1 MASTCVCAQ
10 CGARLRLLALIE
22 APSVIRRNRLSNSV
36 CSDRDYLAMR
46 FRRYAI
52 AEPDNPNAGAA
63 LKKLCSRN

>member
-1 MASTCVCAQ
+1 
-10 CGARLRLLALIE
+10 
-22 APSVIRRNRLSNSV
+22 
-36 CSDRDYLAMR
+36 MR